1 MMALLVGLFI
11 KYCRFETTGSQAARG
26 GEVMERR
33 IGAYAALT
41 GGFIL
46 AGSSV
51 VAGKILAGLPVFFAA
66 AGGAAIALLALLPL
80 ASREARPGS
89 GALRHSLHL
98 LAAQAFFGVA
108 LFRVLMLAALSRAS
122 ASEAGVATSA
132 APPITALF
140 SALFLKERIGWRAAT
155 GIALAAAGIAL
166 LESGGIN
173 LAGHLCG
180 CFLALGAAASE
191 SIFNVISK
199 NLDPSIGPRRTSA
212 VVMGIAFAL
221 LAVLSLLSG
230 EKVEWAAIGL
240 ERCLA
245 LAYQGLFAS
254 ALAYI
259 LFFTGIAR
267 VPASTA
273 GVFSG
278 LISFSSFVLSA
289 LLLGERPRTT
299 GLAGCALAI
308 GGIIICAAPRRAH
321 FPVAGMEDVV

>member
-1 MMALLVGLFI
+1 
-11 KYCRFETTGSQAARG
+11 
-26 GEVMERR
+26 MEWR
-33 IGAYAALT
+33 IGAHAALA

-80 ASREARPGS
+80 ASREARPGR
-89 GALRHSLHL
+89 GALGRSLPL

-132 APPITALF
+132 APAITALL
-140 SALFLKERIGWRAAT
+140 SALFLKEKIGWRAAA

-166 LESGGIN
+166 LESGGIA
-173 LAGHLCG
+173 LAGHLGG

-199 NLDPSIGPRRTSA
+199 RLDSSIGPRRASA
-212 VVMGIAFAL
+212 AVMGIAFAL
-221 LAVLSLLSG
+221 LSALSLITG
-230 EKVEWAAIGL
+230 EKVEWAAIGPG
-240 ERCLA
+240 RCLA
-245 LAYQGLFAS
+245 FAYQGIFAS

-259 LFFTGIAR
+259 LFFTGIAKA
-267 VPASTA
+267 PASIA

-278 LISFSSFVLSA
+278 LIPLSSFALSA
-289 LLLGERPRTT
+289 LLLGERPRAA

-308 GGIIICAAPRRAH
+308 GGIVLCSAGGARATLTGGRFAAMVESCRALRRRE
-321 FPVAGMEDVV
+321 PGGP